1 MRRLLAIALLVS
13 GGLSQAQVRMGM
25 GFSGGHSFG
34 RPMAAG
40 HIGANFS
47 FGFPARRESRHHF
60 VPNQFFL
67 AAPFVEDYPEVVVPE
82 APTVIVLQ
90 TAAAAPKPEEQ
101 AAAAMPLLIELQG
114 SHYVRYGGRE
124 QMASRGTTVQSDYAG
139 EFRAENPTKGEL
151 KASRRDLP
159 PAILIFR
166 DGRREEVSSYSIFG
180 GAIYV
185 NSDYWSSGAWT
196 RKIQIADLDLP
207 KTLKLNQERG
217 VRFSLP
223 TGPNEVVTRP

>member
-13 GGLSQAQVRMGM
+13 GGISQAQLRMGM

-34 RPMAAG
+34 RPVAG
-40 HIGANFS
+40 HVGASFS
-47 FGFPARRESRHHF
+47 FGQPPRTFRHRF
-60 VPNQFFL
+60 FPNQFFL
-67 AAPFVEDYPEVVVPE
+67 AAPFLGDYPEVLGPQ

-90 TAAAAPKPEEQ
+90 TPAAAPEPKEQ
-101 AAAAMPLLIELQG
+101 AHPATPLLIELQG
-114 SHYVRYGGRE
+114 DRYVRYGDPE
-124 QMASRGTTVQSDYAG
+124 QGVGSGATARSDYAG
-139 EFRAENPTKGEL
+139 EFRAGNRKKGEL
-151 KASRRDLP
+151 KASRGDLP

-166 DGRREEVSSYSIFG
+166 DGRREEVSNYSIFG

-185 NSDYWSSGAWT
+185 NSDYWNSGAWT
-196 RKIQIADLDLP
+196 RKIQIEDLDLL

>member
-1 MRRLLAIALLVS
+1 MRRLLAIVLLVS
-13 GGLSQAQVRMGM
+13 GGISQAQVRMGM

-34 RPMAAG
+34 RPVGAG
-40 HIGANFS
+40 HVGASFS
-47 FGFPARRESRHHF
+47 FGQPPRVFRHHF
-60 VPNQFFL
+60 FSNPFFL
-67 AAPFVEDYPEVVVPE
+67 AAPFLDDYPEVLGPE

-90 TAAAAPKPEEQ
+90 TPAAAPEPKEQ
-101 AAAAMPLLIELQG
+101 AHPATPLLIELQG
-114 SHYVRYGGRE
+114 DRYVRYGGPE
-124 QMASRGTTVQSDYAG
+124 EGVGRGATARSDYAG
-139 EFRAENPTKGEL
+139 EFRAGNRKKGEL
-151 KASRRDLP
+151 KASRGDLP

-166 DGRREEVSSYSIFG
+166 DGRREEVSNCSIFG

-185 NSDYWSSGAWT
+185 NSDYWNSGAWT
-196 RKIQIADLDLP
+196 RKIQIEDLDLL